1 MYESVEECNIHFH
14 KIDLRRGTSFI
25 DTPEW
30 LKHKKAII
38 NPQNKNNVY
47 CFMYSATIALS
58 HSELGK
64 NLGCITQ
71 KLDLFVQYLN
81 WHDITFCASYE
92 DYTNFE
98 RLNSNVAL
106 NVLYVP
112 FGEEN
117 ICPEYISN
125 RNFDKIDQVVL
136 LKISDGKGKWHFL
149 ALRSILD
156 EDGLKRTYKS
166 LSRLMEVT
174 SSNNHADFY

>member
-1 MYESVEECNIHFH
+1 MY
-14 KIDLRRGTSFI
+14 
-25 DTPEW
+25 
-30 LKHKKAII
+30 
-38 NPQNKNNVY
+38 
-47 CFMYSATIALS
+47 YSEIRS
-58 HSELGK
+58 
-64 NLGCITQ
+64 
-71 KLDLFVQYLN
+71 

-117 ICPEYISN
+117 ICPEYTSN

-156 EDGLKRTYKS
+156 QDGVKGPYKS
-166 LSRLMEVT
+166 LSRLMEVI